1 MENDDKF
8 IGCNATTTCSTISI
22 YPDNMLSVVTIDKPR
37 WMFKKQFPFVHKCQ
51 KITLRFVEK
60 RGYFRRWLNGR

>member
-1 MENDDKF
+1 MITDKNF
-8 IGCNATTTCSTISI
+8 MCCNATTTSSTISI

-60 RGYFRRWLNGR
+60 RGYFKR